1 MNHSEIISFEN
12 GRFVHELF
20 ANEIKNVRLLE
31 ERFGVKVTTRD
42 GWLRIDGAPDNV
54 RKTRKVIDQLQDAR
68 DQGLEIGKKDF
79 HNAME
84 FVEKD
89 NGVALSDLQKSKLET
104 STKRPPVIPRT
115 LNQKK
120 YIEAIKEHELVFGL
134 GPAGTGKTF
143 LAVAAALAAF
153 RDEEIKKIILTRPAV
168 EAGEE
173 LGFLPGELE
182 EKIFPYLRP
191 LYDALE
197 EMLDPEELRKMLEK
211 GIIELAPLAFMR
223 GRTLSG
229 SFIILDEAQ
238 NTTAEQM
245 LMFLTRLGQRS
256 RCVITGDPT
265 QVDLPKHRSSGLF
278 EAISALKSVSGIC
291 FCEFDEKDVVRHK
304 LVRDIVEA
312 YRIHRSN
319 CKETK

>member
-104 STKRPPVIPRT
+104 STKKPPVIPRT
-115 LNQKK
+115 LNQKNTLRLLK
-120 YIEAIKEHELVFGL
+120 NMNL
-134 GPAGTGKTF
+134 F
-143 LAVAAALAAF
+143 LDWDL
-153 RDEEIKKIILTRPAV
+153 
-168 EAGEE
+168 
-173 LGFLPGELE
+173 
-182 EKIFPYLRP
+182 
-191 LYDALE
+191 
-197 EMLDPEELRKMLEK
+197 
-211 GIIELAPLAFMR
+211 
-223 GRTLSG
+223 
-229 SFIILDEAQ
+229 
-238 NTTAEQM
+238 
-245 LMFLTRLGQRS
+245 LGQAKPSWQWR
-256 RCVITGDPT
+256 
-265 QVDLPKHRSSGLF
+265 
-278 EAISALKSVSGIC
+278 
-291 FCEFDEKDVVRHK
+291 RH
-304 LVRDIVEA
+304 
-312 YRIHRSN
+312 
-319 CKETK
+319 